1 VWRSSPEFAP
11 PPRPWVSPSTA
22 LTVIGPDAGLTL
34 SASNWYHQSQQSH
47 LNRQQGSGYTPSLQ
61 DA

>member
-1 VWRSSPEFAP
+1 MWRSSPEFAP

-47 LNRQQGSGYTPSLQ
+47 LNRRQGSGYTPFLQ